1 MAETPCSLG
10 PSAPLVP
17 SQPSPISLE
26 DLEVLLRDG
35 GRSPEPLSAVGSSD
49 QLESSDLA
57 STAVLGPDTPR
68 GWEQME
74 ERVAELQAEVVAL
87 GTHRDHCERA
97 MLGLLRELLQV
108 RTRLQRQEA
117 ELGALQQEVQRAAR
131 APEEMQEVTH
141 ASLQNQKQMQ
151 ALDKR
156 LLEVRD
162 TLGRIRRQQ
171 ALQDSERK
179 GAEQEASLRFAQLSG
194 ELKQEGQAREAA
206 CGSLRRDQ
214 EEASQR
220 VEQDMAQMQAQVT
233 KLGEEMSLRFLKRE
247 AKLCGFLQK
256 SFQALEKRMKATE
269 STRLKAEGSLREE
282 LDVRWQKLQEL
293 DEARVQAML
302 EQCRQEERRVV
313 ERCQGLD
320 DAVVRL
326 TTFVRQ
332 NQESLNHILVAQKKA
347 QDTKGRLEESQAE
360 EVAFYLQESQDSL
373 EAMRLAGTLAQ
384 QETQDAL
391 ELLQEKNRA
400 LDLSLAQLAQQVK
413 DLSDHFLALNWR
425 LDLQER
431 TLSLRLSE
439 ARCEWEHLEQDSRA
453 SLAQGQQ
460 EVEAQLREVQETVG
474 SLPRQIEAFWDKCV
488 LHKSDL
494 DLKISAEGR
503 AREMAVGGLRQ
514 ELAALLTAVQLLK
527 EDNSG
532 RKIAEIQGK
541 LTTFQNQ
548 MMRLENSMQDHR
560 AIQNLKFN
568 TETKLRSEA
577 MAALQESV
585 MRLWGEQG
593 LVAPAWQRLF
603 IKDTTPSALVSLNR
617 WGVYQALRW
626 SQWKAELLG
635 LLARSRC
642 TVRHKLHHGQPFHQ
656 PRSLPPPPK

>member
-10 PSAPLVP
+10 PPAPLVP

-26 DLEVLLRDG
+26 DLEVLLQEGD
-35 GRSPEPLSAVGSSD
+35 RSPEPLSAVESSD
-49 QLESSDLA
+49 PLESSDLA
-57 STAVLGPDTPR
+57 STTVLEPNTPR

-74 ERVAELQAEVVAL
+74 ERVAELQAEVAAL

-131 APEEMQEVTH
+131 GLEEPQEV
-141 ASLQNQKQMQ
+141 SGNQKQMQ

-162 TLGRIRRQQ
+162 ALGRIRRQQ

-179 GAEQEASLRFAQLSG
+179 GAQQEVSLRFAQLSG

-214 EEASQR
+214 EEASLR
-220 VEQDMAQMQAQVT
+220 VEQDMARMQAQVT
-233 KLGEEMSLRFLKRE
+233 KLGEDMSLRFLKRE

-256 SFQALEKRMKATE
+256 SFRALEKRMKASE

-293 DEARVQAML
+293 DEARVQAIL
-302 EQCRQEERRVV
+302 EQCQQEEQRVV
-313 ERCQGLD
+313 QRCQGLD

-332 NQESLNHILVAQKKA
+332 NQESLNHILVTQKKA

-439 ARCEWEHLEQDSRA
+439 ARCEWEHLEQDSLA

-503 AREMAVGGLRQ
+503 AREMAVGALRQ
-514 ELAALLTAVQLLK
+514 EFAALLTAVQLLK

-577 MAALQESV
+577 MAALQESL

-593 LVAPAWQRLF
+593 RGAPAWQRLF
-603 IKDTTPSALVSLNR
+603 IKDTAPSVVVSLNR
-617 WGVYQALRW
+617 WGIYQALRW
-626 SQWKAELLG
+626 LQWKAELLG
-635 LLARSRC
+635 LLARCRC
-642 TVRHKLHHGQPFHQ
+642 TVQHKLHHRQPFHQ